1 MVIIPEHAVIRVP
14 TKEDFFEL
22 AEFLKANSKITW
34 NGGRDLLDRN
44 SVYLDKAVR
53 IFGDVMLTD
62 APVNY
67 ERNRRDGQYGYVPED
82 LFLISIPDF
91 IAHCTQC
98 DMDMEIEDLL

>member
-44 SVYLDKAVR
+44 TLYLDKAVR
-53 IFGDVMLTD
+53 IFGNVMLTD
-62 APVNY
+62 RPENY
-67 ERNRRDGQYGYVPED
+67 ESCRRGGQYGFVPEE

-91 IAHCTQC
+91 IAHCTQY